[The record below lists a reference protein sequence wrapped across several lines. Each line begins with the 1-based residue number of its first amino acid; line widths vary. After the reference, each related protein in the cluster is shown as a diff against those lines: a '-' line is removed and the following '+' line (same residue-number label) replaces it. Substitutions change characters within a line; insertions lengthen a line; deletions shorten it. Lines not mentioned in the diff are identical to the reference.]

1 MRTRSPRRGRLLR
14 RPKRRRFCALGVAR
28 KSFIIL
34 PRLLHI
40 SFRVTVLGDPHKHSA
55 DYLWCFPNGPQRL
68 TALGPFFRPG
78 DIIAGVALANLAEID
93 ANGVSN
99 GETKRPVFAPFP
111 TPLWLSLLAS
121 TRHA

>member
-1 MRTRSPRRGRLLR
+1 MPCRAPSADTRCGRDHQDAVASYVA
-14 RPKRRRFCALGVAR
+14 PKRRRFCALGVAR
-28 KSFIIL
+28 KPFIIS

-78 DIIAGVALANLAEID
+78 DIIAGVALANLA
-93 ANGVSN
+93 
-99 GETKRPVFAPFP
+99 
-111 TPLWLSLLAS
+111 LAKLARVDK
-121 TRHA
+121 TRLTGRRRRGR